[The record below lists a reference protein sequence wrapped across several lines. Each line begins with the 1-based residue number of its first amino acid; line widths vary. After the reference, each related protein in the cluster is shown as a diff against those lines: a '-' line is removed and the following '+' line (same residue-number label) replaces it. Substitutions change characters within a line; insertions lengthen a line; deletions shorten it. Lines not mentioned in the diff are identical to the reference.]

1 MAMMQGSNKPKNI
14 GKPTGGPP
22 LEAMTAENLA
32 PPTGMEGRE
41 EDLAKGMQSLV
52 KTMKIKISGFGTFS
66 TKRTLERVGRNP
78 KSKESY
84 IIPSFKKL
92 TFNASAKVKGV
103 LN

>member
-1 MAMMQGSNKPKNI
+1 MTTKLKIAQKISREINI
-14 GKPTGGPP
+14 TQQESKFFLDCFLGKIS
-22 LEAMTAENLA
+22 
-32 PPTGMEGRE
+32 
-41 EDLAKGMQSLV
+41 DQS

-92 TFNASAKVKGV
+92 TFNASAKVKGD
-103 LN
+103 LNW